1 MCQPCIGPLASQ
13 TLVVGQRR
21 PFGGEQRLKRSE
33 STRLCPFA
41 PHRDPTTLSPAGR
54 SGRWFSESPTLTP
67 QLWFPSSAT
76 ERFDRTNETTER
88 SRSGHHYL
96 RPGGW
101 GMTWELRSRHVTPR
115 AFETR
120 VHRTVCRPLHCHEQT
135 TQSVPI
141 ASYHEVC
148 SPQNQL
154 EVFSAAAEP
163 FTHQPVGSTPQDV
176 RIHLRSGTSEFQGT
190 KRRRSVRAGH
200 YDASALPD
208 LQLFLV
214 HAYCEDERLST
225 TCGSV
230 LATC

>member
-1 MCQPCIGPLASQ
+1 MDSFVLLSRRTLSYVPTMHWTTRITNSRRRAVKAIWWRAASQ
-13 TLVVGQRR
+13 NFRIYTSVPICTRKRPDSLVSRGALR
-21 PFGGEQRLKRSE
+21 EI
-33 STRLCPFA
+33 
-41 PHRDPTTLSPAGR
+41 
-54 SGRWFSESPTLTP
+54 
-67 QLWFPSSAT
+67 SAT
-76 ERFDRTNETTER
+76 ERFDRTNETIER
-88 SRSGHHYL
+88 SRSSHHYL

-101 GMTWELRSRHVTPR
+101 GMTWELWSRHVTPR

-120 VHRTVCRPLHCHEQT
+120 VHRTVCRPLHCHEQA

-148 SPQNQL
+148 SPQNQP
-154 EVFSAAAEP
+154 EVYSAVAEP

-190 KRRRSVRAGH
+190 KRRRSVKVGH